1 MLGVWAAAL
10 QSMEEDEMAAPPA
23 GNASTILRFNFD
35 APSAQ
40 GQLLPLPTH
49 NVHGY
54 PQEKVSSLSSFRA
67 AKLDLA
73 WIVGRKVEGDFVIDM
88 RVSAC

>member
-1 MLGVWAAAL
+1 MSTEPVVRGLVPLGRGTGGPADCESLEEDGALPDENVLGVWAAAL

-40 GQLLPLPTH
+40 
-49 NVHGY
+49 
-54 PQEKVSSLSSFRA
+54 
-67 AKLDLA
+67 
-73 WIVGRKVEGDFVIDM
+73 
-88 RVSAC
+88 